1 MAIIMIISILQSKN
15 KTDICLTSEAVSV
28 LVQNH
33 HTVLVEG
40 EASRQNLKNYL
51 NVGAY
56 IINAKEELLDRGDL
70 ILKKTEPKIK
80 EIDYLN
86 GENKIFVTKI
96 KPYRQNLFNKILEH
110 KISIINYSDLKGFR
124 KKHIDINI
132 KVEFSNYILPFLL
145 SLADKGLKALVDDE
159 KLRQALLIMH
169 GKVYNNKLAALYK
182 MPCYEF

>member
-1 MAIIMIISILQSKN
+1 MIISILQSKN
-15 KTDICLTSEAVSV
+15 KKDLCLTPEAVSV
-28 LVQNH
+28 LVQHH
-33 HTVLVEG
+33 HTALIEG
-40 EASRQNLKNYL
+40 EASWQNLKGYL

-56 IINAKEELLDRGDL
+56 IINSKEELLDRGDL
-70 ILKKTEPKIK
+70 IIKKTEPKIK

-96 KPYRQNLFNKILEH
+96 NPHDQNLFNKILEH
-110 KISIINYSDLKGFR
+110 KISIISYRHLKGLR
-124 KKHIDINI
+124 KKLVNINV

-145 SLADKGLKALVDDE
+145 ALADKGLKALVDDE
-159 KLRQALLIMH
+159 ILRQALLIMH